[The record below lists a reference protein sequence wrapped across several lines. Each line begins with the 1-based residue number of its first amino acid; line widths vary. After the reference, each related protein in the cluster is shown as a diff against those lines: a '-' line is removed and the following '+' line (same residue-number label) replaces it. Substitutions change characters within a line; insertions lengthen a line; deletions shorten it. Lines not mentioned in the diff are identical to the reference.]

1 MAAGDPRHLVA
12 AIPRIDGDEPGGA
25 MEHND
30 HPKGALVCILIYLLL
45 LVLLWINVYLQL
57 WLKE

>member
-1 MAAGDPRHLVA
+1 VA